1 MLQPK
6 KSKHR
11 KIHKGRVR
19 GVATKGNKVSFGEFG
34 LQSLDFSRITGRQ
47 IAVSYTHLTLPTM
60 MSV

>member
-19 GVATKGNKVSFGEFG
+19 GVATKGTKFLLENMVFN
-34 LQSLDFSRITGRQ
+34 L
-47 IAVSYTHLTLPTM
+47 
-60 MSV
+60 